1 MMTSRS
7 TAQISL
13 AALAAALA
21 LAGCNKGANT
31 ANTAE
36 ANVAAADNEAAAV
49 PPEDVALPAGDNSRV
64 VQYDDHDHAAPRP
77 QPSPNDHRGPTDDHS
92 RSGANDRDRGSGRVG
107 PQPSSSPSPSRAAYD
122 GTQPAPDSYGGHRDT
137 GNGNSSDAR

>member
-31 ANTAE
+31 TNTVE

-77 QPSPNDHRGPTDDHS
+77 QPS
-92 RSGANDRDRGSGRVG
+92 
-107 PQPSSSPSPSRAAYD
+107 SSPSPSRAAYD

>member
-13 AALAAALA
+13 ATLAAALA

-31 ANTAE
+31 TNTVE

-49 PPEDVALPAGDNSRV
+49 PPEDVALPAGDNGRL
-64 VQYDDHDHAAPRP
+64 VQYDDHGHAAPRP
-77 QPSPNDHRGPTDDHS
+77 QPSPDDRGATGDHS
-92 RSGANDRDRGSGRVG
+92 RTGANDRGRGSGRVG
-107 PQPSSSPSPSRAAYD
+107 PQPSSSPSSSRAAYD